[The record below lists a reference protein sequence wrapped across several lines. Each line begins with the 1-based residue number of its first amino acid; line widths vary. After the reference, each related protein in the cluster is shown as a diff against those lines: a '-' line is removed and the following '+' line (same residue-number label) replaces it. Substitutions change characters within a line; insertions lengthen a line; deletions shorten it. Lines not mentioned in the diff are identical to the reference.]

1 MLRSLTPL
9 VILFLLFSCG
19 DSASDPKVVAEAT
32 PPAPETTLEVD
43 VEEVPAAPTVQK
55 DQIKQ
60 TVKAAPEVINAAKL
74 LEGAPPPTA
83 SIQGKT
89 VTPSQPAPKATKP
102 AATTAS
108 TSPAPS
114 APVSAPAP
122 APKKETAP
130 VTPPAA
136 PAAPATPT
144 AAAPTTAPAPPAAP
158 AKPDHAAFN
167 ALLGKH
173 VNSRGD
179 VNYAAFKKDEAKLD
193 AYIAELSENSPGNDW
208 GRKESMA
215 FWINA
220 YNANTI
226 KLILKKYPVKSIT
239 DLDGGKP
246 WDVKW
251 IKIGSKTY
259 SLNNIEHDIIRP
271 RYKDA
276 RIHFAVNCA
285 AASCPPLPN
294 KAFTAA
300 NLNSLLES
308 RTRSFVRN
316 SKYNT
321 INDDAVKVSKIF
333 DWYGEDFGD
342 LREYLNKYAATEIP
356 EGTEIGFAEYDWA
369 LNKQ

>member
-1 MLRSLTPL
+1 
-9 VILFLLFSCG
+9 
-19 DSASDPKVVAEAT
+19 
-32 PPAPETTLEVD
+32 
-43 VEEVPAAPTVQK
+43 
-55 DQIKQ
+55 
-60 TVKAAPEVINAAKL
+60 
-74 LEGAPPPTA
+74 
-83 SIQGKT
+83 
-89 VTPSQPAPKATKP
+89 
-102 AATTAS
+102 
-108 TSPAPS
+108 
-114 APVSAPAP
+114 
-122 APKKETAP
+122 
-130 VTPPAA
+130 
-136 PAAPATPT
+136 
-144 AAAPTTAPAPPAAP
+144 
-158 AKPDHAAFN
+158 
-167 ALLGKH
+167 
-173 VNSRGD
+173 
-179 VNYAAFKKDEAKLD
+179 
-193 AYIAELSENSPGNDW
+193 
-208 GRKESMA
+208 MA

>member
-1 MLRSLTPL
+1 M
-9 VILFLLFSCG
+9 
-19 DSASDPKVVAEAT
+19 
-32 PPAPETTLEVD
+32 
-43 VEEVPAAPTVQK
+43 EEVPAAPTVQK

-167 ALLGKH
+167 TLLGKH

>member
-1 MLRSLTPL
+1 MT
-9 VILFLLFSCG
+9 
-19 DSASDPKVVAEAT
+19 
-32 PPAPETTLEVD
+32 
-43 VEEVPAAPTVQK
+43 K

-60 TVKAAPEVINAAKL
+60 TVKAEPEVINAAKL
-74 LEGAPPPTA
+74 LEGAPQPTA
-83 SIQGKT
+83 SVKGRT

-102 AATTAS
+102 GATTAS

-114 APVSAPAP
+114 APAPAPAP

-130 VTPPAA
+130 VAPPAA
-136 PAAPATPT
+136 LAPTATP
-144 AAAPTTAPAPPAAP
+144 AVEAPTTAPTPPAAP

-179 VNYAAFKKDEAKLD
+179 VNYGALKKDEAKLD
-193 AYIAELSENSPGNDW
+193 AYIAELSKNSPASGWSRN
-208 GRKESMA
+208 ESMA

-220 YNANTI
+220 YNANTL
-226 KLILKKYPVKSIT
+226 KLILKNYPLKSIT
-239 DLDGGKP
+239 DLNGGKP

-251 IKIGSKTY
+251 ISIGGKTY

-294 KAFTAA
+294 KAFTAG

-308 RTRSFVRN
+308 RTKSFIRN
-316 SKYNT
+316 ANYNKLAA
-321 INDDAVKVSKIF
+321 DAVEVSKIF

-342 LREYLNKYAATEIP
+342 LRGFLNKYAAAEIP
-356 EGTEIGFAEYDWA
+356 EETTIGFKAYDWS